1 MDPRRSARV
10 REHVSG
16 VLHAYTLDCELAAPI
31 RKKIFFPTRFAH
43 SASDGGAWLYVAA
56 VQLAPRESSRYSSKK
71 GPMGPTMPVCRWWQL
86 GAWAAGY
93 FLQRARGSQ

>member
-43 SASDGGAWLYVAA
+43 SEASGPCRSPRLRA
-56 VQLAPRESSRYSSKK
+56 VGFYLID
-71 GPMGPTMPVCRWWQL
+71 PTPPHSLPSVVRVS
-86 GAWAAGY
+86 
-93 FLQRARGSQ
+93 FF